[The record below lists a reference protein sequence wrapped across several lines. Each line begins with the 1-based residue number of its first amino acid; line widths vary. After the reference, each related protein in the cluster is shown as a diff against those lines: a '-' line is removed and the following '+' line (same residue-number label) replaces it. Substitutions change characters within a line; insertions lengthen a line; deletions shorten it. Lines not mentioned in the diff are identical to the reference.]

1 MSPLKTH
8 VSISCD
14 VYPELYDK
22 LNAISNPNKR
32 AELLKTLAE
41 DGRRWRDGTY
51 AVAPSPAS
59 SPSPRTNMVGG
70 TEAGHAEES
79 EESEEDGFKLPEMA
93 IQDAKDA
100 DW

>member
-1 MSPLKTH
+1 
-8 VSISCD
+8 
-14 VYPELYDK
+14 
-22 LNAISNPNKR
+22 
-32 AELLKTLAE
+32 
-41 DGRRWRDGTY
+41 
-51 AVAPSPAS
+51 VAPSPAS

-79 EESEEDGFKLPEMA
+79 EESEEEGFKLPEMA